1 MITFDSSKCVACNSC
16 IRVCPSIEANKWVL
30 DSSGKTV
37 FDIDESKCIRCGA
50 CIKACSHNARS
61 YEDDTERFWSDLRGG
76 KEIVLIVAPAIKI
89 SFNGSWRHVLE
100 FLKKHGVREIYDVS
114 LGADICTWGHIRY
127 MEQHKGEKIIS
138 QPCPAIVNYIK
149 KYCHNALAHLSPV
162 HSPMLC
168 LAVYLRKYLGETRR
182 IAALSPCIAKG
193 DEFKETGIVDYNV
206 TFKRLGELM
215 KREGSDPDKLK
226 GRSSFE
232 FSGTVRA
239 EGTGFTHTGCT

>member
-30 DSSGKTV
+30 DSNGKTV

-114 LGADICTWGHIRY
+114 LGADICT
-127 MEQHKGEKIIS
+127 
-138 QPCPAIVNYIK
+138 
-149 KYCHNALAHLSPV
+149 
-162 HSPMLC
+162 
-168 LAVYLRKYLGETRR
+168 
-182 IAALSPCIAKG
+182 
-193 DEFKETGIVDYNV
+193 
-206 TFKRLGELM
+206 
-215 KREGSDPDKLK
+215 
-226 GRSSFE
+226 
-232 FSGTVRA
+232 
-239 EGTGFTHTGCT
+239 